1 MATVWSVLLFLDGAI
16 YDLICFLYDIF
27 DYLSK
32 LNIFKEADY
41 QGIVN
46 RVYIILG
53 LIMLFVLAYSLL
65 RAVINPD
72 EFSKGE
78 TSFPNL
84 IKNVVVSLVIIVILP
99 TAFTVVFNIQNSIL
113 NNDVIP
119 KLILDDYS
127 LSEEN
132 DIGGRLI
139 AFYTFEAFLFPD
151 IDYCDS
157 LGFEDLT
164 LCRMSAGALKADDG
178 WFGQWGDHI
187 TKTDDAV
194 LNQGRSFTWYSKYS
208 ELVRDGKLK
217 YYFPISTAAGIFI
230 LWVMANFC
238 FDMAIRVIKLAFYQI
253 IAPIPVVC
261 RILPGGKMKDVFSNW
276 VRQVISIFAEVFIRI
291 GAMTIGVYLINIIVE
306 MFTGANGR
314 YLPNISSLNWA
325 QRPITMALLIMGSVI
340 FIKQVPK
347 ILGDLL
353 KLDTGGMKLGLM
365 DKLAM
370 GGAFAAGGAVGSLI
384 SSRGNLLAA
393 GRGFKYG
400 LKNKDFRV
408 IGQEA
413 NRRRTQQEALA
424 HGATR
429 RGIMADRVRSA
440 FGFNTR
446 YESNMAQIDAQAS
459 LIDDQISLLDNQIS
473 NYGIQ
478 IDNARRPIQ
487 AERLEAR
494 RDGNKKFT
502 DLKSQMEDR
511 AKSRL
516 NREDSNFKAKIKF
529 TVNGKTIEQSG
540 NLHALRQYVQQHSST
555 MSAEEITEFNKQ
567 IYEWENRHVRNYVNA
582 VNAGNINDAVMSS
595 YINDIRSDGVLSQVL
610 MDENGNSQLTAAQR
624 DAVINSN
631 DLWGAIDG
639 GDIYDANGN
648 VVGHY
653 DSINGLA
660 SSAQS
665 EINRRMSDIN
675 AATSNLE
682 HQRQDIQAQRQE
694 LQNQKQIIQSEKST
708 QENARLRYESNAS
721 RNNNN
726 NR

>member
-72 EFSKGE
+72 EFAKGE
-78 TSFPNL
+78 TSFANL
-84 IKNVVVSLVIIVILP
+84 IKNVIVSLVIIVILP

-139 AFYTFEAFLFPD
+139 AFYTFEAFFFFFL
-151 IDYCDS
+151 DYCDS

-325 QRPITMALLIMGSVI
+325 QKPIAMALLIMGAVI

-370 GGAFAAGGAVGSLI
+370 GGGLLAGAAVG
-384 SSRGNLLAA
+384 G
-393 GRGFKYG
+393 
-400 LKNKDFRV
+400 
-408 IGQEA
+408 
-413 NRRRTQQEALA
+413 
-424 HGATR
+424 
-429 RGIMADRVRSA
+429 GITSA
-440 FGFNTR
+440 
-446 YESNMAQIDAQAS
+446 
-459 LIDDQISLLDNQIS
+459 
-473 NYGIQ
+473 
-478 IDNARRPIQ
+478 
-487 AERLEAR
+487 
-494 RDGNKKFT
+494 
-502 DLKSQMEDR
+502 
-511 AKSRL
+511 
-516 NREDSNFKAKIKF
+516 
-529 TVNGKTIEQSG
+529 
-540 NLHALRQYVQQHSST
+540 
-555 MSAEEITEFNKQ
+555 
-567 IYEWENRHVRNYVNA
+567 VRNYNA
-582 VNAGNINDAVMSS
+582 IRAQGGNRFSAIRSAIGGAGSGALRAGYAGKGAKNFKDVKGAAGKGAAGAAAARTKRQANIARYKAQGGNKFTKTALGGHIVDFGRSVQDWATGGIGQYDEKIKIGNDFKSAGDAIFDEAGKILTKNANNVDMVANMTSFKGDPNGDLMDLYQSYSGMSLAAIEADINRQGNIVDFSQFVDRNAFERIELDPSTMERRTVFDAKGYQDAIDREARKHASKMA
-595 YINDIRSDGVLSQVL
+595 NLRS
-610 MDENGNSQLTAAQR
+610 MYSQLEKETKMK
-624 DAVINSN
+624 I
-631 DLWGAIDG
+631 
-639 GDIYDANGN
+639 
-648 VVGHY
+648 
-653 DSINGLA
+653 
-660 SSAQS
+660 
-665 EINRRMSDIN
+665 IN
-675 AATSNLE
+675 AAMNGNMEIDGISDDKLQVIRDKVNVFNEKYSQVGSTVVDPVTKQQYKEISKSGDIANE
-682 HQRQDIQAQRQE
+682 IDKISTAFANMSSEASANAAKHRQAMD
-694 LQNQKQIIQSEKST
+694 
-708 QENARLRYESNAS
+708 ARNGK
-721 RNNNN
+721 
-726 NR
+726 

>member
-84 IKNVVVSLVIIVILP
+84 IKNVVISLLIIVILP
-99 TAFTVVFNIQNSIL
+99 TVFTVAFNIQNSIL

-119 KLILDDYS
+119 KLILDEYD
-127 LSEEN
+127 LNEKN
-132 DIGGRLI
+132 GNGGRLI

-151 IDYCDS
+151 IDYCKS
-157 LGFEDLT
+157 LEIEDLT
-164 LCRMSAGALKADDG
+164 VCRMSAGKLKANDG

-194 LNQGRSFTWYSKYS
+194 LNKETSFTWYSKYS
-208 ELVRDGKLK
+208 ELVRDGILK

-325 QRPITMALLIMGSVI
+325 QKPIAMALLIMGAVI

-370 GGAFAAGGAVGSLI
+370 GGGLLAGAAVGGGASMLAKNAV
-384 SSRGNLLAA
+384 AA
-393 GRGFKYG
+393 GRNFHATKGKGFW
-400 LKNKDFRV
+400 
-408 IGQEA
+408 A
-413 NRRRTQQEALA
+413 RTGALA
-424 HGATR
+424 GGITSTAAGALSGTLRSGWGAKNAKSFKDMKGAAGKGVADATKARKTRAAYKASHSSVTVAGRSFDVGKIPLVGGMIGSSVGHAQDAWHGAKGWL
-429 RGIMADRVRSA
+429 GID
-440 FGFNTR
+440 
-446 YESNMAQIDAQAS
+446 NMQS
-459 LIDDQISLLDNQIS
+459 LIDDNKLIDDISSKRKSVKSAAEDLLVGES
-473 NYGIQ
+473 NKAGTNKDFGITST
-478 IDNARRPIQ
+478 
-487 AERLEAR
+487 
-494 RDGNKKFT
+494 F
-502 DLKSQMEDR
+502 
-511 AKSRL
+511 
-516 NREDSNFKAKIKF
+516 SN
-529 TVNGKTIEQSG
+529 TS
-540 NLHALRQYVQQHSST
+540 NLGMQYQVFNTSALRDLRQKMELAKQVG
-555 MSAEEITEFNKQ
+555 SAKDNFGVDVSAA
-567 IYEWENRHVRNYVNA
+567 EWENLYGQYLKEFSEGVQNRALMGSDDWNNSLIVSDSDRADLSDVRIAAKNLRDSLKANLGA
-582 VNAGNINDAVMSS
+582 K
-595 YINDIRSDGVLSQVL
+595 YI
-610 MDENGNSQLTAAQR
+610 A
-624 DAVINSN
+624 
-631 DLWGAIDG
+631 
-639 GDIYDANGN
+639 
-648 VVGHY
+648 
-653 DSINGLA
+653 
-660 SSAQS
+660 
-665 EINRRMSDIN
+665 
-675 AATSNLE
+675 
-682 HQRQDIQAQRQE
+682 
-694 LQNQKQIIQSEKST
+694 
-708 QENARLRYESNAS
+708 ESGFNAS
-721 RNNNN
+721 MLDDKKALDVSMTEMKKLGDNLKITKTDNSMKINELMKKQQDSN
-726 NR
+726 K

>member
-41 QGIVN
+41 QNIVN

-72 EFSKGE
+72 EFAKGE

-99 TAFTVVFNIQNSIL
+99 TVFTVAFNIQNSIL

-119 KLILDDYS
+119 KLILDDYN
-127 LSEEN
+127 LNEEN
-132 DIGGRLI
+132 GNGGRLI

-151 IDYCDS
+151 VDYCDS

-164 LCRMSAGALKADDG
+164 LCRMSAGELKGNDG
-178 WFGQWGDHI
+178 WAGQWGDHI
-187 TKTDDAV
+187 TKTDDGV
-194 LNQGRSFTWYSKYS
+194 LNQERSFTWYSNYS

-446 YESNMAQIDAQAS
+446 YESNMAQIDARAS

-502 DLKSQMEDR
+502 DLKSQIEER

-516 NREDSNFKAKIKF
+516 NREDSNFNTTVRF
-529 TVNGKTIEQSG
+529 TTANGNTIEQTG
-540 NLHALRQYVQQHSST
+540 NLHALRQYIQQHSSE
-555 MSAEEITEFNKQ
+555 MSAEEITEFNRQ
-567 IYEWENRHVRNYVNA
+567 IYNA
-582 VNAGNINDAVMSS
+582 ESGLVDDYINGVGSGTISDEKMLG
-595 YINDIRSDGVLSQVL
+595 YINDIRSNGVLSQVL
-610 MDENGNSQLTAAQR
+610 LDENGNSQLTDAQR
-624 DAVINSN
+624 NAIVHGNNLSAAIDAVN
-631 DLWGAIDG
+631 DMA
-639 GDIYDANGN
+639 AT
-648 VVGHY
+648 
-653 DSINGLA
+653 
-660 SSAQS
+660 AQS
-665 EINRRMSDIN
+665 DINRRMSDIN
-675 AATSNLE
+675 ATARDLE
-682 HQRQDIQAQRQE
+682 HQRQEVQAQRQE

>member
-1 MATVWSVLLFLDGAI
+1 MATVWGVLLFLDGAI

-27 DYLSK
+27 DYLST

-72 EFSKGE
+72 EFAKGE

-84 IKNVVVSLVIIVILP
+84 IKNVVISLLIIVILP
-99 TAFTVVFNIQNSIL
+99 TVFTVAFNIQNSIL

-119 KLILDDYS
+119 KLILDEYD
-127 LSEEN
+127 LNEKN
-132 DIGGRLI
+132 GNGGRLI

-151 IDYCDS
+151 IDYCKS
-157 LGFEDLT
+157 LEIEDLT
-164 LCRMSAGALKADDG
+164 VCRMSAGKLKANDG

-194 LNQGRSFTWYSKYS
+194 LNKETSFTWYSKYS
-208 ELVRDGKLK
+208 ELVRDGILK

-325 QRPITMALLIMGSVI
+325 QRPIAMALLIMGAVI

-370 GGAFAAGGAVGSLI
+370 GGGLLAGAAVG
-384 SSRGNLLAA
+384 G
-393 GRGFKYG
+393 
-400 LKNKDFRV
+400 
-408 IGQEA
+408 
-413 NRRRTQQEALA
+413 
-424 HGATR
+424 
-429 RGIMADRVRSA
+429 GITSA
-440 FGFNTR
+440 
-446 YESNMAQIDAQAS
+446 
-459 LIDDQISLLDNQIS
+459 
-473 NYGIQ
+473 
-478 IDNARRPIQ
+478 
-487 AERLEAR
+487 
-494 RDGNKKFT
+494 
-502 DLKSQMEDR
+502 
-511 AKSRL
+511 
-516 NREDSNFKAKIKF
+516 
-529 TVNGKTIEQSG
+529 
-540 NLHALRQYVQQHSST
+540 
-555 MSAEEITEFNKQ
+555 
-567 IYEWENRHVRNYVNA
+567 VRNYNAIRAQGGNRFSAIRSAVGGAGSGALRAGYVGKGAKNFKDVKGAAGKGAAGAAAARTKRQANIARYKAQGGNKFTKTALGGHIVDFGRSVQDWATGGIGQYDEKIKIGNDFKSAGDAIFDEAGKILTKNANNVDMVANMTSFKGDPNGDLMDLYQSYSGMSLAAIEADINRQGNIVDFSQFVDRNAFERIELDPSTMERRTVFDAKGYQDAIDREARKHASKMANLRSMYSQLEKETKMKIVNA
-582 VNAGNINDAVMSS
+582 AMNGNMEIDGISDDKLQVIRDKVNVFNEKYSQVGSTVVDPVTKQQYKEISKSGDIANEIDKISTAFANMSS
-595 YINDIRSDGVLSQVL
+595 
-610 MDENGNSQLTAAQR
+610 E
-624 DAVINSN
+624 
-631 DLWGAIDG
+631 
-639 GDIYDANGN
+639 
-648 VVGHY
+648 
-653 DSINGLA
+653 A
-660 SSAQS
+660 SA
-665 EINRRMSDIN
+665 N
-675 AATSNLE
+675 AAK
-682 HQRQDIQAQRQE
+682 HRQAMD
-694 LQNQKQIIQSEKST
+694 
-708 QENARLRYESNAS
+708 ARNGK
-721 RNNNN
+721 
-726 NR
+726 

>member
-1 MATVWSVLLFLDGAI
+1 MATVWSILLFLDGAI

-27 DYLSK
+27 DYLST

-72 EFSKGE
+72 EFAKGE

-119 KLILDDYS
+119 KLILDEYS
-127 LSEEN
+127 LNEEN
-132 DIGGRLI
+132 GNGGRLI

-157 LGFEDLT
+157 LGFDDLT
-164 LCRMSAGALKADDG
+164 VCRMSAGELKGNDG

-187 TKTDDAV
+187 TKTDDGV
-194 LNQGRSFTWYSKYS
+194 LNQDTSFTWYSNYS

-306 MFTGANGR
+306 MFTGAKGR

-325 QRPITMALLIMGSVI
+325 QKPIAMALLIMGAVI

-370 GGAFAAGGAVGSLI
+370 GGGLLAGAAVGGLATSGIRNLVNGAKNTRQNFLMARAQGKRGVGAIAGGVWNTAKSTIGGAASGMVRAGYAGKGAKSLKDMKGAASKGIAGATKARDKRALYKANHGGTLRGAVAGHVMDTIKETMEWSGVSPSLVSLKEKQQSIDYVNSSLKELEDSARNLIVSDANKNKSKTYDIRNHFASSNRALQTQIATAAGINVANYDTAVLRQLEQAKAAATASGGHYAGI
-384 SSRGNLLAA
+384 SIADWENMISEYTDKFSKEVVNQGLL
-393 GRGFKYG
+393 
-400 LKNKDFRV
+400 D
-408 IGQEA
+408 EA
-413 NRRRTQQEALA
+413 S
-424 HGATR
+424 
-429 RGIMADRVRSA
+429 ISA
-440 FGFNTR
+440 FSVDTR
-446 YESNMAQIDAQAS
+446 NDLKDVIINGTKVRGALQDTMTSSFVKNAGIDPSFIDKSNSIDINSA
-459 LIDDQISLLDNQIS
+459 QIS
-473 NYGIQ
+473 N
-478 IDNARRPIQ
+478 
-487 AERLEAR
+487 
-494 RDGNKKFT
+494 
-502 DLKSQMEDR
+502 LKS
-511 AKSRL
+511 
-516 NREDSNFKAKIKF
+516 
-529 TVNGKTIEQSG
+529 
-540 NLHALRQYVQQHSST
+540 NLKQEST
-555 MSAEEITEFNKQ
+555 DVGIAIAQKRNEESQKN
-567 IYEWENRHVRNYVNA
+567 
-582 VNAGNINDAVMSS
+582 
-595 YINDIRSDGVLSQVL
+595 SDG
-610 MDENGNSQLTAAQR
+610 
-624 DAVINSN
+624 
-631 DLWGAIDG
+631 
-639 GDIYDANGN
+639 
-648 VVGHY
+648 
-653 DSINGLA
+653 
-660 SSAQS
+660 
-665 EINRRMSDIN
+665 
-675 AATSNLE
+675 
-682 HQRQDIQAQRQE
+682 
-694 LQNQKQIIQSEKST
+694 K
-708 QENARLRYESNAS
+708 
-721 RNNNN
+721 
-726 NR
+726 